1 MPKKC
6 STGIL
11 FMFTI
16 FLILFASLI
25 WFFRSSNDSN
35 EPIPTTS
42 TTTTIQTTTTISNKN
57 NSLTREVFLDVK
69 SGEGIL
75 WFTNETISDVRTSM
89 KIWEEKTNYML
100 KFEEVRG
107 ESVADIS
114 IKFTDSFNISST
126 GVKTTGEAYIYLGQ
140 IRGKVYILPSSIS
153 CRNQVRTIHEIG
165 HIIGL
170 NHSTNYN
177 SVMYPMESCVQNI
190 TNEDSAAAIQ
200 LISQFV

>member
-1 MPKKC
+1 MLNKGA
-6 STGIL
+6 TGIL
-11 FMFTI
+11 FILTF

-25 WFFRSSNDSN
+25 WYSRGSNN
-35 EPIPTTS
+35 INKPIQTTS
-42 TTTTIQTTTTISNKN
+42 TTTTIQTTTTISTKN
-57 NSLTREVFLDVK
+57 NSLTREVYLDVK

-89 KIWEEKTNYML
+89 RIWEEKTNHML
-100 KFEEVRG
+100 KFEEVKG
-107 ESVADIS
+107 EPVADIS

-126 GVKTTGEAYIYLGQ
+126 GTKTTGEAYIYLGQ
-140 IRGKVYILPSSIS
+140 IRGKIYILPSSIS

>member
-25 WFFRSSNDSN
+25 WAFRGSNN
-35 EPIPTTS
+35 LNKPVQTTS
-42 TTTTIQTTTTISNKN
+42 TTAVPTTTTISTKN
-57 NSLTREVFLDVK
+57 NSLTREAYLDVK
-69 SGEGIL
+69 SGEGLL

-89 KIWEEKTNYML
+89 RIWEEKTNYML
-100 KFEEVRG
+100 KFEEVKG
-107 ESVADIS
+107 EPVADIV
-114 IKFTDSFNISST
+114 IKFTDSFNTSST
-126 GVKTTGEAYIYLGQ
+126 GTKTTGEAYIYLGQ

-153 CRNQVRTIHEIG
+153 CRNQVRTIHELG

-170 NHSTNYN
+170 NHSANYN
-177 SVMYPMESCVQNI
+177 SAMHPTESCVQNI
-190 TNEDSAAAIQ
+190 TDQDAADAIQ